1 LKNAAYYLLEMFI
14 TAGLVE
20 SMWTSAKRMLW
31 INSLVKDGNMLDSS
45 RLVAPPF
52 LSRRCMPSHVM

>member
-1 LKNAAYYLLEMFI
+1 MFI

-31 INSLVKDGNMLDSS
+31 INSLVKDGNML
-45 RLVAPPF
+45 VAAK
-52 LSRRCMPSHVM
+52 